1 MTHVKITILAN
12 VRKPLFWKH
21 FPEILRWLNER
32 GVGVQVSRQIAEEAN
47 FPLPNATVVDEQALP
62 SDCDMIVAF
71 GGDGTIL
78 RTVQLVA
85 EREIPILGVN
95 VGGLGFL
102 TEIPL
107 EFFETIFEEI
117 LEGKYFIEDRVMLEA
132 YIEGE
137 NKPIR
142 ALNEIVIDKASSPRV
157 IQITVHVD
165 NKYLNNY
172 IADGLL
178 ISTPTGSTGYSLSV
192 GGPIVVPSTHVF
204 IINPI
209 SPHSLTNRPVIVPD
223 SAQIEATIFSEYPEI
238 MITGDGRDVR
248 FCRNRTRMKIAKCP
262 YVARLVKHRDSDY
275 FALLRSKLHWGEDF
289 RNKERW
295 SYHS

>member
-1 MTHVKITILAN
+1 MKITILAN
-12 VRKPLFWKH
+12 VRKPLFWQH
-21 FPEILRWLNER
+21 FPELLNWLRKKHVHLAIS
-32 GVGVQVSRQIAEEAN
+32 QQIANEAT
-47 FPLPNATVVDEQALP
+47 FPLDGLEIIDEKEIP
-62 SDCDMIVAF
+62 GDCDMIVAF

-85 EREIPILGVN
+85 EKQIPILGVN

-107 EFFETIFEEI
+107 ERFETVFDEI
-117 LEGKYFIEDRVMLEA
+117 LQGKYFIEDRVMLEA
-132 YIEGE
+132 HIDGE
-137 NKPIR
+137 RRPIR

-157 IQITVHVD
+157 IQITVYVD
-165 NKYLNNY
+165 QKYLNNY

-178 ISTPTGSTGYSLSV
+178 ISTPTGSTGYSLSI
-192 GGPIVVPSTHVF
+192 GGPIVVPSNRVF

-223 SAQIEATIFSEYPEI
+223 SVQIEATIFSEYPEI
-238 MITGDGRDVR
+238 MVAGDGRDVR
-248 FCRNRTRMKIAKCP
+248 YCRNRTHMQISKCEF
-262 YVARLVKHRDSDY
+262 VARLVKHQDSDF

-289 RNKERW
+289 RNKDRW

>member
-1 MTHVKITILAN
+1 MNITILAN

-21 FPEILRWLNER
+21 FPQLMMWLREK
-32 GVGVQVSRQIAEEAN
+32 GVNIRLSRQIAEEAN
-47 FPLPNATVVDEQALP
+47 FPLTDVEVVDEENLP
-62 SDCDMIVAF
+62 PDCEMIVAF

-78 RTVQLVA
+78 RTVQLVG
-85 EREIPILGVN
+85 EKQIPILGVN

-107 EFFETIFEEI
+107 ERFETIFGEI

-137 NKPIR
+137 RRPIR

-157 IQITVHVD
+157 IQITVYVD
-165 NKYLNNY
+165 HKYLNNY

-178 ISTPTGSTGYSLSV
+178 ISTPTGSTGYSLSI
-192 GGPIVVPSTHVF
+192 GGPIVVPSNRVL

-223 SAQIEATIFSEYPEI
+223 TVQIETTIFSEYPEI
-238 MITGDGRDVR
+238 MIAGDGRDVR
-248 FCRNRTRMKIAKCP
+248 YCRNRTRMTVTQCP
-262 YVARLVKHRDSDY
+262 YVARLVKHRDSDF
-275 FALLRSKLHWGEDF
+275 FALLRNKLHWGEDF
-289 RNKERW
+289 RNKDRW

>member
-1 MTHVKITILAN
+1 MNVTILAN

-21 FPEILRWLNER
+21 FPEILTWLQGR
-32 GVGVQVSRQIAEEAN
+32 GVQVRVSQQIASEAN
-47 FPLPNATVVDEQALP
+47 FPLKGAEAVDEQNLP
-62 SDCDMIVAF
+62 ADCDMIIAF

-85 EREIPILGVN
+85 DREIPILGVN

-132 YIEGE
+132 QIEGE
-137 NKPIR
+137 RKPIR

-157 IQITVHVD
+157 IQITVYVD
-165 NKYLNNY
+165 QKYLNNY

-178 ISTPTGSTGYSLSV
+178 VSTPTGSTGYSLSV

-209 SPHSLTNRPVIVPD
+209 SPHSLTNRPVIIPD
-223 SAQIEATIFSEYPEI
+223 SAHIEATIFSEYPEI
-238 MITGDGRDVR
+238 MIAGDGRDVR
-248 FCRNRTRMKIAKCP
+248 FCRNRTRMKIAKCN

-289 RNKERW
+289 RNKDRW
-295 SYHS
+295 SYQS